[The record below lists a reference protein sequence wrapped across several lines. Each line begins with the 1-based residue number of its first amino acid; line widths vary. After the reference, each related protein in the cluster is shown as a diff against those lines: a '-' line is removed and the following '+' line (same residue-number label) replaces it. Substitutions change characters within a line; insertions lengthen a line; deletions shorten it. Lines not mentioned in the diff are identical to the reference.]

1 MSLPTTT
8 RRVATLALALGT
20 LLAVSGCGASP
31 WSELEA
37 TEGATSS
44 ATPKPTVKAV
54 LNDLAAGSTQRQLT
68 AGDANLTVDYS
79 SSLNMGEWTAGANK
93 PISFSLS
100 AALGT
105 DDGQGVTLSK
115 VSLITAVN
123 GPDGALDAPEPQID
137 SSSVAGG
144 YFMKAPYSYGQ
155 TFVLGA
161 IDPAATSVTMSFT
174 YELLIQ
180 TTPTS
185 ASYAKQTASDTL
197 TIAIAE

>member
-1 MSLPTTT
+1 MPRSTRT
-8 RRVATLALALGT
+8 RRLATVTLALST
-20 LLAVSGCGASP
+20 VLAVSGCGTSP
-31 WSELEA
+31 WAELEA

-44 ATPKPTVKAV
+44 STPKPTVKAII
-54 LNDLAAGSTQRQLT
+54 NDLSTGSTQRQLT

-93 PISFSLS
+93 PVSFSLS
-100 AALGT
+100 GTLGT
-105 DDGQGVTLSK
+105 DDGQGMTLSK

-161 IDPAATSVTMSFT
+161 IDSNATSVTLSFT

-185 ASYAKQTASDTL
+185 SSYAKQTASDTL